1 MEEENDERSPRLT
14 GVVII
19 TLPPP
24 DNPSFGKT
32 ITAFT
37 LSDHHP
43 QSPQLDQPQSAPQ
56 AGEAQT
62 PLQVVPQNH
71 GPQSLFSFGS
81 PRRTLLPVLGIS
93 LIALYICVS
102 ISQEAF
108 FQLKDELG
116 SEDDPQKNKSQHT
129 FIFTLYQKRYWGNSG
144 LGDFELKLG
153 RLTSIDSRSFSEEL
167 GDELSRGRI
176 NPKTASTAS
185 KIDVTDVIP
194 VGGNIYPDG
203 LYYTYLH
210 FGNPPRPYF
219 LDMDT
224 GSALTWIQCDAPC
237 TSCAKGAHP
246 FYKPVKANI
255 IPPKDSF
262 CVEIQKNQIAKDCD
276 SCNQCDYEIEYA
288 DHSSSVGVLARDELY
303 LTVANGS
310 LAQSKIVFGCAYD
323 QQGLLLNTL
332 RKTDGILGL
341 SRAKISLPSQ
351 LASQGII
358 KNVIGHCLAADARGG
373 VPYWQMAWVPMLQ
386 SYDLNSYQTNIVK
399 VSYGSRQIGL
409 GNVRSGQGRLVFD
422 TGSSYSYFT
431 EEAYNNLVAIFN
443 DIPNESLVR
452 DMSDTSL
459 PICWR
464 AKSPLRSV
472 EDVRQFFKPLNLQF
486 GSKWWIVSTK
496 LQIPPE
502 GYLVVNSKG
511 NVCLGILNGREVHD
525 GSTFIL
531 GDISLRGLLFVY
543 DNVKGKIGWVRSDCA
558 RPRKFVTDTLY

>member
-1 MEEENDERSPRLT
+1 MEEENDERS
-14 GVVII
+14 
-19 TLPPP
+19 
-24 DNPSFGKT
+24 
-32 ITAFT
+32 
-37 LSDHHP
+37 
-43 QSPQLDQPQSAPQ
+43 QSAPNPQLDQPQPDPQ
-56 AGEAQT
+56 AGEA
-62 PLQVVPQNH
+62 PPPPPQFVSQNQ

-93 LIALYICVS
+93 LIALYIYVS

-116 SEDDPQKNKSQHT
+116 SEDDPQKNKSQNT
-129 FIFTLYQKRYWGNSG
+129 FIFTLYQKRHWGNSG

-167 GDELSRGRI
+167 GGELSRGRI
-176 NPKTASTAS
+176 KPKTASTAS
-185 KIDVTDVIP
+185 KLDATGVIP
-194 VGGNIYPDG
+194 VGVTFFLMGLWLSQITM

-276 SCNQCDYEIEYA
+276 ACSQCDYEIEYA

-303 LTVANGS
+303 LNVANGS
-310 LAQSKIVFGCAYD
+310 LVQSKNCFW
-323 QQGLLLNTL
+323 QGLLLNTL
-332 RKTDGILGL
+332 GKTDGILGL

-373 VPYWQMAWVPMLQ
+373 GYLFLGDDFVPYWQMAWVPMLQ
-386 SYDLNSYQTNIVK
+386 SYDL
-399 VSYGSRQIGL
+399 QIGL
-409 GNVRSGQGRLVFD
+409 GDVRSGQGRLVFD

-431 EEAYNNLVAIFN
+431 EQAYNNLVTIFN
-443 DIPNESLVR
+443 DISGESLVR

-496 LQIPPE
+496 LKIPPE
-502 GYLVVNSKG
+502 GYLVVN
-511 NVCLGILNGREVHD
+511 
-525 GSTFIL
+525 
-531 GDISLRGLLFVY
+531 
-543 DNVKGKIGWVRSDCA
+543 
-558 RPRKFVTDTLY
+558 

>member
-1 MEEENDERSPRLT
+1 MALNCCFRLEVPEEPFCR
-14 GVVII
+14 
-19 TLPPP
+19 
-24 DNPSFGKT
+24 FW
-32 ITAFT
+32 
-37 LSDHHP
+37 
-43 QSPQLDQPQSAPQ
+43 
-56 AGEAQT
+56 
-62 PLQVVPQNH
+62 
-71 GPQSLFSFGS
+71 
-81 PRRTLLPVLGIS
+81 
-93 LIALYICVS
+93 
-102 ISQEAF
+102 
-108 FQLKDELG
+108 
-116 SEDDPQKNKSQHT
+116 
-129 FIFTLYQKRYWGNSG
+129 KRYWGNSG

-185 KIDVTDVIP
+185 KIDATGVIP
-194 VGGNIYPDG
+194 VGGNIFPDG
-203 LYYTYLH
+203 LYYTYLNL
-210 FGNPPRPYF
+210 GNPPRPYF

-276 SCNQCDYEIEYA
+276 SCHQCDYEIEYA

-303 LTVANGS
+303 LNVANGS

-332 RKTDGILGL
+332 GKTDGILGL

-373 VPYWQMAWVPMLQ
+373 GYMFLGDDFVPYWQMAWVPCLRPMIF
-386 SYDLNSYQTNIVK
+386 SNNHEHSMSRNSYQTNIVK
-399 VSYGSRQIGL
+399 VRYGSRQIGL
-409 GNVRSGQGRLVFD
+409 GNVRSAQGHLVFD

-431 EEAYNNLVAIFN
+431 EQAYNDLVTIFN
-443 DIPNESLVR
+443 DISSESLVR

-464 AKSPLRSV
+464 AKSPLRSI
-472 EDVRQFFKPLNLQF
+472 EDVRQFFKPLNLHF

-531 GDISLRGLLFVY
+531 GDISLRGLLIVY
-543 DNVKGKIGWVRSDCA
+543 DNVKDKIGWFDQIVQGHEGHVHVEMYPKLFSKSC
-558 RPRKFVTDTLY
+558 K